1 MMIRSKTVSFTE
13 QYKKFN
19 NCRSDNDSSDDE
31 LLSAKKQLYD
41 TQIKGILKGR
51 LADKYGI

>member
-1 MMIRSKTVSFTE
+1 MMIRSKTVSFRE
-13 QYKKFN
+13 QYKNFN
-19 NCRSDNDSSDDE
+19 NSRSDNDSSDDE

-51 LADKYGI
+51 LVDKYGI

>member
-13 QYKKFN
+13 QYENFN
-19 NCRSDNDSSDDE
+19 NSKSDNDSSDDE
-31 LLSAKKQLYD
+31 LLSDKKQLYG

>member
-13 QYKKFN
+13 QYENFN
-19 NCRSDNDSSDDE
+19 NSKSDSDSSDDE
-31 LLSAKKQLYD
+31 LLSDKKQLYY